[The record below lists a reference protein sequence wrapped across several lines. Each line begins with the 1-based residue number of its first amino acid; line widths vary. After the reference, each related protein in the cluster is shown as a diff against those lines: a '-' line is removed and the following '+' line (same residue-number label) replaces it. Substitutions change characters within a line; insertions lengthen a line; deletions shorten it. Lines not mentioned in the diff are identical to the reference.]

1 MESVLLKIYKVQKK
15 KKKCKQKLLNTPV
28 PGSFNLYFI
37 VFYTVNFFKSNNI
50 NKRR

>member
-15 KKKCKQKLLNTPV
+15 KKKMQAEV
-28 PGSFNLYFI
+28 AEHLYFI